1 MSRPA
6 DAPDSIWRII
16 GSCLVWLLVAILA
29 LSLATWLAD
38 ALLRRL
44 GAPPLIGAALAS
56 GSGIAIGQLV
66 WLAAA
71 WRGLRRLPPAAPAP
85 GLGWLPGLAL
95 VLLCLV
101 GGAGLV
107 HLTWP
112 FPVSQ
117 PAPSSRP
124 DPMPIPAP
132 KPAPAPGPAAAPS
145 PRAVIREAMAHPGL
159 AALASILTLAVAV
172 VLAPVG
178 EELFF
183 RHWLWR
189 RLGSRSAALRGVATG
204 GLWIASHLR
213 GPLGMLALLP
223 MALLLGWARER
234 SGSPHLGIAMHA
246 AWNCGALMS
255 ASLKLGLG

>member
-1 MSRPA
+1 MSRSA
-6 DAPDSIWRII
+6 APESVWRII
-16 GSCLVWLLVAILA
+16 GSCLAWLLAAILA
-29 LSLATWLAD
+29 VSLAMWLAG

-44 GAPPLIGAALAS
+44 GVPPLIGAALAS
-56 GSGIAIGQLV
+56 GSGIAIGQIV
-66 WLAAA
+66 WLVAA

-107 HLTWP
+107 HLTWS

-124 DPMPIPAP
+124 DPMPTPVP
-132 KPAPAPGPAAAPS
+132 TPVPGPTAAPS
-145 PRAVIREAMAHPGL
+145 PGTVIREAMAHPGL
-159 AALASILTLAVAV
+159 AALASILSLAVVV

-234 SGSPHLGIAMHA
+234 SGSPRLGIAMHA
-246 AWNCGALMS
+246 AWNCGAVMS